1 MYFRL
6 CCHYS
11 GKQLLAHTHTH
22 TSGRDGEA
30 ALASSAAVLA
40 DGGAFANLALASDAA
55 VLAVKDEE
63 KSNRHPC
70 GMHPHRV
77 EHK

>member
-1 MYFRL
+1 MRFKV
-6 CCHYS
+6 
-11 GKQLLAHTHTH
+11 GNNFWHTHTH
-22 TSGRDGEA
+22 TLLAERSSIGEA

-40 DGGAFANLALASDAA
+40 DGGAVANLALASDAA

-70 GMHPHRV
+70 GMLPHRL